1 MSEHEHEELLDVAP
15 GEPHDALIGETTAYL
30 IGLGLALLLTGVSFW
45 VASTHVL
52 WGPGLWV
59 GLVVL
64 ATMPVASVKAQ
75 EKVIQVTAERFKFTP
90 SVIELKLG
98 EPVIL
103 ELTTLDRKH
112 GFQVSDLNIDE
123 TVEPGKVTHIRIVP
137 AKAGTFLFHCDIF
150 CGSGHEE
157 MAGTMIVVA
166 RKQARDVG

>member
-1 MSEHEHEELLDVAP
+1 MRRLHW
-15 GEPHDALIGETTAYL
+15 I
-30 IGLGLALLLTGVSFW
+30 LGPAF
-45 VASTHVL
+45 AA
-52 WGPGLWV
+52 
-59 GLVVL
+59 VL
-64 ATMPVASVKAQ
+64 ATMPVANVKAQ

-137 AKAGTFLFHCDIF
+137 AKAGTFLFHCTVF
-150 CGSGHEE
+150 CGSGHED
-157 MAGTMIVVA
+157 MAGEIVV
-166 RKQARDVG
+166 KP